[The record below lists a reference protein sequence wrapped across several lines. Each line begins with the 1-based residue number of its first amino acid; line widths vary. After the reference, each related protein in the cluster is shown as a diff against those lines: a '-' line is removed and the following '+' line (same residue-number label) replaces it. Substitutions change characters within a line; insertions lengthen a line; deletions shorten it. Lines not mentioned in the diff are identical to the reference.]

1 MKYYSRYIL
10 VVDILEILPY
20 ILYENV
26 YMTNLPFD
34 ISKRVDN
41 IGRAEYMDTATSLD
55 VAMTFDILFG
65 PS

>member
-1 MKYYSRYIL
+1 
-10 VVDILEILPY
+10 
-20 ILYENV
+20 
-26 YMTNLPFD
+26 MTNLPFD

-55 VAMTFDILFG
+55 VVMTFDLLFG